1 MADAVQEVEQILVIP
16 TSLFHE
22 IGYFQGFQEEDGA
35 SLAKLLDPEQ
45 ISYRPRPEM
54 EQDPSFK
61 QLIPYCLFTCGG
73 KYFFY
78 TRGKAG
84 GEARLK
90 SKRSIGVGGH
100 ISSADVGKTD
110 HPYQE
115 GMKRELE
122 EEVSTARVISNKL
135 VGLINDDLTE
145 VGKVHLGVVHVIEIE
160 EPRIEPREA
169 SMQLPGFATIAELV
183 EQREEFETWS
193 QICIDYLALQR

>member
-1 MADAVQEVEQILVIP
+1 MTQAAQDVEQILVIP

-22 IGYFQGFQEEDGA
+22 IGYFQGFREEDGA
-35 SLAKLLDPEQ
+35 SLDKLLDPEQ

-54 EQDPSFK
+54 EEDPSFK
-61 QLIPYCLFTCGG
+61 QLIPYCLFQCGE

-90 SKRSIGVGGH
+90 SKRSVGVGGH
-100 ISSADVGKTD
+100 ISSIDVGKTD

-122 EEVSTARVISNKL
+122 EEVETASVLSNQL

-145 VGKVHLGVVHVIEIE
+145 VGKVHLGIVHIIEIG
-160 EPRIEPREA
+160 EPRVEPREA
-169 SMQLPGFATIAELV
+169 AMQLPGFASIEELV
-183 EQREEFETWS
+183 AQRDEFETWS
-193 QICIDYLALQR
+193 QICIDYLAGK